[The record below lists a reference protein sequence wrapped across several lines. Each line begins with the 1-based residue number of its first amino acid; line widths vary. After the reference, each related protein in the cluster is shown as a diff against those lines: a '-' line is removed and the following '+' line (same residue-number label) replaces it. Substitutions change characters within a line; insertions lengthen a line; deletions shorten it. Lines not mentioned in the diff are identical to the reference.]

1 MTDKTLKL
9 ENIISGHGI
18 NADDADWLRALTQ
31 PQPQEQQATS
41 DEVIELACAL
51 EVRRILEAIK
61 TISKLHPAGDM
72 PTPYQAAWQSCC
84 EEIFFQATGEHWHM
98 DEDDARFHRSAND
111 SKVREA
117 QQAAAV
123 PAGWREFIE
132 NIATAGSEP
141 LNSLAGGS
149 DKASRRRWLSV
160 IRDKASDLLSSA
172 PAAPQSDDELLAQA
186 LGALQYHT
194 EQTRPIERTRLAIEA
209 IDRRLHGGITGG
221 EEPTP

>member
-1 MTDKTLKL
+1 MNDQQRD
-9 ENIISGHGI
+9 GI
-18 NADDADWLRALTQ
+18 TPFQTVSPDQIGNWYDGPETFVIAQAKDVQLGAQTYALTQ
-31 PQPQEQQATS
+31 PQ
-41 DEVIELACAL
+41 
-51 EVRRILEAIK
+51 
-61 TISKLHPAGDM
+61 
-72 PTPYQAAWQSCC
+72 
-84 EEIFFQATGEHWHM
+84 
-98 DEDDARFHRSAND
+98 
-111 SKVREA
+111 A

-149 DKASRRRWLSV
+149 DKASRRHWLGV
-160 IRDKASDLLSSA
+160 IRDKARDLLSSA

-221 EEPTP
+221 EGG

>member
-1 MTDKTLKL
+1 MTDTQREAFEAWYVDNCPDIITEPIGCRTFTLQF
-9 ENIISGHGI
+9 G
-18 NADDADWLRALTQ
+18 AWQAALTQ
-31 PQPQEQQATS
+31 PQ
-41 DEVIELACAL
+41 
-51 EVRRILEAIK
+51 
-61 TISKLHPAGDM
+61 
-72 PTPYQAAWQSCC
+72 
-84 EEIFFQATGEHWHM
+84 
-98 DEDDARFHRSAND
+98 
-111 SKVREA
+111 A

-149 DKASRRRWLSV
+149 DKASRRHWLGV
-160 IRDKASDLLSSA
+160 IRDKARDLLSSA